1 MTVGQATHSVC
12 HKALCT
18 SGFQGYLTVSIG
30 RDNTSY
36 ILHTYIQQ
44 EEKFCKMILSL
55 TTCSALIFSF
65 HFFFFFLSDSHNSLT
80 HLMTHSVSWV
90 IIFSVKNTAL

>member
-12 HKALCT
+12 HKPLCA

-30 RDNTSY
+30 RDNTLY
-36 ILHTYIQQ
+36 ILRTYIQQ
-44 EEKFCKMILSL
+44 EEKVCKMILSL
-55 TTCSALIFSF
+55 TTCHALIFSF
-65 HFFFFFLSDSHNSLT
+65 PFFFFLSDSHNSLI
-80 HLMTHSVSWV
+80 HLMTHSLSWV